1 MATELDARGLICP
14 LPVLKARKA
23 LKSVPI
29 GEILT
34 VLATDAGAPQDFV
47 HFCATTGNEL
57 VGTQQVA
64 DHARISIR
72 RLV

>member
-23 LKSVPI
+23 LKSIPI

-34 VLATDAGAPQDFV
+34 VLATDAGAPDDFV

-57 VGTQQVA
+57 LGTEQA
-64 DHARISIR
+64 DDHARISIR

>member
-1 MATELDARGLICP
+1 MANELDARGLLCP

-23 LKSVPI
+23 LKAVPV
-29 GEILT
+29 GDTLAVLT
-34 VLATDAGAPQDFV
+34 TDAGAPQDFV

-57 VGTQQVA
+57 IGTEQFA
-64 DHARISIR
+64 DHARITIR

>member
-1 MATELDARGLICP
+1 MASELDARGLLCP

-23 LKSVPI
+23 LKTVAI

-34 VLATDAGAPQDFV
+34 VLTTDAGAPQDFV

-57 VGTQQVA
+57 IGTEQQA
-64 DHARISIR
+64 DHARTSIR